1 MNLPW
6 CMRSVQSAVLEESVW
21 SVDFYITG
29 LASAA
34 LAGLAIVEFIP
45 NSLGIKILLMPPY
58 QIKP

>member
-1 MNLPW
+1 
-6 CMRSVQSAVLEESVW
+6 MRSVQSAVLEESVW

>member
-34 LAGLAIVEFIP
+34 LAGLAIVEP
-45 NSLGIKILLMPPY
+45 SYPRPLLLCVSSALCLS
-58 QIKP
+58 